1 MTRPNPPGEAELEEL
16 ERRLRK
22 EALPPPDP
30 LTDALAAYRARFR
43 ETPTIMGLSSGR
55 YPELIAELWA
65 AVRDGVPRSDADIR
79 RALGMGSPPEGAE
92 L

>member
-43 ETPTIMGLSSGR
+43 
-55 YPELIAELWA
+55 
-65 AVRDGVPRSDADIR
+65 
-79 RALGMGSPPEGAE
+79 
-92 L
+92 